1 MPRKIFYNHTNTEDF
16 CRELTYDRIP
26 WQLTVFFD
34 QPHFDE
40 NSNEI
45 EVYDDFVVDYI
56 DKTEIGEN
64 E

>member
-1 MPRKIFYNHTNTEDF
+1 MPRKIFSKHKHAEEY
-16 CRELTYDRIP
+16 CKELTSHRIP

-40 NSNEI
+40 GDSEI
-45 EVYDDFVVDYI
+45 YVYDDFVVDYI